1 MNSLLI
7 KTPLSNISLLLK
19 SSERGL
25 SSVKFVKTDTATQ
38 NTPKNNTP
46 KKTDD
51 PFLLQAERELKD
63 YFAGSN
69 KPFLTPLD
77 IDGTPFQKS
86 VWNVLQ
92 SIPLGGVLTYGDIA
106 EKIQNPKASRGVG
119 GAVGKNPLPLFIPC
133 HRVLP
138 RPAALAFSK
147 NAFSKKSK
155 TSKQITPR
163 QKTWSGLSVGGFSA
177 GEGLDG
183 PAIKK
188 ELLFLEDIVF

>member
-19 SSERGL
+19 SSKRGL

-138 RPAALAFSK
+138 RPAATAFSK
-147 NAFSKKSK
+147 
-155 TSKQITPR
+155 TPKQITSR